1 MPEQRE
7 YARENRTLLETWEH
21 VDIHRYGNIAVI
33 KADYSLTADHEIRKG
48 VDVLTLVNGDNGWR
62 IISIAYEQTET
73 TRR

>member
-7 YARENRTLLETWEH
+7 YARENHILLETWEH

-62 IISIAYEQTET
+62 IISITYEQTEMT
-73 TRR
+73 QR